1 MRAALGN
8 YWRLGQF
15 FDSTAQ
21 IAAAACMTRPTLY
34 QVIQGTR
41 QFTDNEKAAIKNAV
55 LVKVLQGTAENITVN
70 DLLTGEF
77 DELFKIKE

>member
-1 MRAALGN
+1 MKADCGQ
-8 YWRLGQF
+8 YPRLGQF

-55 LVKVLQGTAENITVN
+55 LAKVLQGTAANITVN